1 LKIDSLLPSAT
12 EICFALG
19 LGDDVVGVTHECDYP
34 PEARNKPKLTRS
46 NLPQHLQTHSGATP
60 SLNPQRSAAIDRHVR
75 ANVHEGSSLY
85 ELDSELLERLSPD
98 LIITQE
104 LCAVCAVSY
113 GIVSSAAKQLT
124 SEPRIV
130 SLEPKTLEDI
140 YDTIITVA
148 EIANVLERGKRVV
161 ELLRAG
167 EDAIRART
175 RKCKKP
181 RTLLLEWTSPPMG
194 GGHWVADLLELAGAE
209 PVLVNRGAESQTITW
224 DAIAEADP
232 DAIFV
237 APCGYDVAMAKE
249 AVAAIS
255 AEPDWAGLRAVR
267 AGRAWAV
274 DGNAYV
280 NRPGTRVIRAAEI
293 FAEALHPESFAGTIP
308 LDGALA
314 RLGVS
319 R

>member
-1 LKIDSLLPSAT
+1 MKIVSLLPSAT

-19 LGDDVVGVTHECDYP
+19 LGEDVVGVTHECDYP
-34 PEARNKPKLTRS
+34 PEAREKPKLTRS
-46 NLPQHLQTHSGATP
+46 TLPQHLQTHPGTTP
-60 SLNPQRSAAIDRHVR
+60 SPNPQRSADIDRHVR

-85 ELDSELLERLSPD
+85 ELDTELLERLHPD

-113 GIVSSAAKQLT
+113 NIVSSAAKQLPT
-124 SEPRIV
+124 APRIL
-130 SLEPKTLEDI
+130 SLEPKTLQDI
-140 YDTIITVA
+140 YDTIVTVA
-148 EIANVLERGKRVV
+148 ETADVPEQGKRVV

-167 EDAIRART
+167 EDAIRVRT
-175 RKCKKP
+175 RHCEKP

-209 PVLVNRGAESQTITW
+209 PVLVNRGAESQALTW
-224 DAIAEADP
+224 DAIAAADP

-249 AVAAIS
+249 AIAAIS

-267 AGRAWAV
+267 AGRAWAI

-280 NRPGTRVIRAAEI
+280 NRPGPRVIRSAEI
-293 FAEALHPESFAGTIP
+293 FAEALHQHAFPGMIP
-308 LDGALA
+308 VDSALA
-314 RLGVS
+314 RLGV
-319 R
+319 

>member
-1 LKIDSLLPSAT
+1 MKIVSLLPSAT

-19 LGDDVVGVTHECDYP
+19 LGEDVVGITHECDYP
-34 PEARNKPKLTRS
+34 PEAGDKPKLTRS
-46 NLPQHLQTHSGATP
+46 NLPHHLQTHPGTNP
-60 SLNPQRSAAIDRHVR
+60 SPNVERSAEIDRHVR

-85 ELDSELLERLSPD
+85 DLDTELLERLAPD

-113 GIVSSAAKQLT
+113 DVVSAAAKRLRAA
-124 SEPRIV
+124 PHII
-130 SLEPKTLEDI
+130 SLEPKSLHDI
-140 YDTIITVA
+140 YDTILTVA
-148 EIANVLERGKRVV
+148 QIANVPERGTRLV

-167 EDAIRART
+167 EDAIRVRT
-175 RKCKKP
+175 RHCEKP

-209 PVLVNRGAESQTITW
+209 PVLVNRGGESQTLEW
-224 DAIAEADP
+224 DAIAAADP

-249 AVAAIS
+249 AIAAIA

-280 NRPGTRVIRAAEI
+280 NRPGPRVIRSAEI
-293 FAEALHPESFAGTIP
+293 FAEALHPQAFAGMIP
-308 LDGALA
+308 VDGALA
-314 RLGVS
+314 RLGV
-319 R
+319 

>member
-1 LKIDSLLPSAT
+1 MKIVSLLPSAT

-34 PEARNKPKLTRS
+34 PEVREKPKLTRS
-46 NLPQHLQTHSGATP
+46 NLPQDLQTHPGASP
-60 SLNPQRSAAIDRHVR
+60 PPNAERSAQIDRHVR
-75 ANVHEGSSLY
+75 SNVHEGSSLY
-85 ELDSELLERLSPD
+85 DLDAELLERLKPD

-113 GIVSSAAKQLT
+113 EIVSSAAKRLGAA
-124 SEPRIV
+124 PHIL
-130 SLEPKTLEDI
+130 SLEPTTLEGI
-140 YDTIITVA
+140 YDTILTVA
-148 EIANVLERGKRVV
+148 EFANVSEKGKRVV

-167 EDAIRART
+167 EDAIRVRT
-175 RKCKKP
+175 RKCDKP

-209 PVLVNRGAESQTITW
+209 PVLVNRGGDSQAITW

-237 APCGYDVAMAKE
+237 APCGYDVRMAKE
-249 AVAAIS
+249 AIAAIG

-280 NRPGTRVIRAAEI
+280 NRPGPRVIRSAEI
-293 FAEALHPESFAGTIP
+293 FAEALHPESFAGMIP
-308 LDGALA
+308 VDGALA
-314 RLGVS
+314 RLTV
-319 R
+319 